1 MLIPWLAPS
10 GFLLMGSLSAAL
22 VVAPGIAVLARQFFS
37 TEEMLVTN
45 LRVMKKREGRWDMR
59 PDPDRPRPTRG
70 RYIASATPEIPLQ
83 RGLPFAFKITEID
96 GMELDEVREV
106 SLGHGRLGIVLRV
119 V

>member
-1 MLIPWLAPS
+1 MEKKKQPEGFREGEEVLYRARLHWTMLIPWLAPS

-70 RYIASATPEIPLQ
+70 RYIASATPEIP
-83 RGLPFAFKITEID
+83 
-96 GMELDEVREV
+96 
-106 SLGHGRLGIVLRV
+106 
-119 V
+119 